1 MQKPRAQDM
10 AESLGDKLASRSPDV
25 ADEYLQDHLAL
36 AGADRRGRDDF
47 LASIAHDLRTPLNAI
62 GGYAELIEM
71 GIGGAVSSQQQEYL
85 DRIRTA
91 QQDLLSLINDL
102 LSYSRIET
110 R

>member
-1 MQKPRAQDM
+1 MQKPRAQDL
-10 AESLGDKLASRSPDV
+10 AESLKHDPG
-25 ADEYLQDHLAL
+25 
-36 AGADRRGRDDF
+36 DDF

-71 GIGGAVSSQQQEYL
+71 GIGGAVSLQQREYL
-85 DRIRTA
+85 ERIRTA
-91 QQDLLSLINDL
+91 QQDLLALISDL

>member
-10 AESLGDKLASRSPDV
+10 AESLECDLASSSPQAGEEYIRQRV
-25 ADEYLQDHLAL
+25 AWAVT
-36 AGADRRGRDDF
+36 DRRNRDDF

-71 GIGGAVSSQQQEYL
+71 GIGGTVSSQQQEYL
-85 DRIRTA
+85 ERIRTA